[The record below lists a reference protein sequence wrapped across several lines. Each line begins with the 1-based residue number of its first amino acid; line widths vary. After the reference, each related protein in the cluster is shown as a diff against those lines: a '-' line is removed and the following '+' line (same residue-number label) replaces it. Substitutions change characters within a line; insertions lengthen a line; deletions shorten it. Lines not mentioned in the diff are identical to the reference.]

1 MDSMSLRVFAGQ
13 VHALAG
19 ANGAGKSTLLKM
31 LAGHVRP
38 DSGLVR
44 IAGDD
49 ASILRPT
56 DATRLGLNFIHQ
68 ELNLVPKFTVL
79 DNLILGHPDAGHRG
93 LLTRSSLRQR
103 ARSVIDRLGVDLDLS
118 ATVEQLTTHQQ
129 WTVALGH
136 ALMRDAKVL
145 AMDEPTASLAEA
157 EVDHLL
163 RIVKELAA
171 SGCAIIYVSHRLEEI
186 LEITDQVTVMRDGR
200 LVGSWPTHTIDRG
213 QLTRHIVGRDVPE
226 IRPPEVVFSAARP
239 ILELSGIKAFPRLV
253 NVDLEIF
260 PGEILGL
267 AGLVGS
273 GRTEIARIIFGA
285 DRPTAGTMTLE
296 GQPYRPRHPSDA
308 IRHGVA
314 LVPEQRR
321 AQGLVFGESLTF
333 NVNLATNS
341 SNRIRRWWP
350 FVSMSKKRIVAR
362 DMMQRLAIKAR
373 SSESPVDRLSGGNQ
387 QKVVVAKW
395 LRVRPK
401 LLILDEPTVGVDVGA
416 REEIYG
422 LIRSWAENGTA
433 LLLISSDF
441 DELSLCHRVAV
452 VREGSITK
460 IVDGASVTK
469 EELTRMCYE
478 AVGAHA

>member
-1 MDSMSLRVFAGQ
+1 
-13 VHALAG
+13 
-19 ANGAGKSTLLKM
+19 
-31 LAGHVRP
+31 
-38 DSGLVR
+38 
-44 IAGDD
+44 
-49 ASILRPT
+49 
-56 DATRLGLNFIHQ
+56 
-68 ELNLVPKFTVL
+68 
-79 DNLILGHPDAGHRG
+79 
-93 LLTRSSLRQR
+93 
-103 ARSVIDRLGVDLDLS
+103 
-118 ATVEQLTTHQQ
+118 
-129 WTVALGH
+129 
-136 ALMRDAKVL
+136 
-145 AMDEPTASLAEA
+145 
-157 EVDHLL
+157 
-163 RIVKELAA
+163 
-171 SGCAIIYVSHRLEEI
+171 
-186 LEITDQVTVMRDGR
+186 
-200 LVGSWPTHTIDRG
+200 
-213 QLTRHIVGRDVPE
+213 
-226 IRPPEVVFSAARP
+226 
-239 ILELSGIKAFPRLV
+239 
-253 NVDLEIF
+253 
-260 PGEILGL
+260 
-267 AGLVGS
+267 
-273 GRTEIARIIFGA
+273 
-285 DRPTAGTMTLE
+285 
-296 GQPYRPRHPSDA
+296 
-308 IRHGVA
+308 
-314 LVPEQRR
+314 
-321 AQGLVFGESLTF
+321 VFGESLTF

-350 FVSMSKKRIVAR
+350 LVSMSKKRIVAR